1 MAVSSTTLN
10 GGIFLGPD
18 IHANRPSTA
27 LGGTLYVCTTHNLIY
42 KYVSGTGW
50 GTYVTLSSGLS
61 DPTTTKGDLLVRGA
75 SSVGR
80 LGVGTDTYVLT
91 ADAAQTNG
99 VKWAAP
105 SGGGSIPA
113 WSSYTPVWTA
123 TSGTTNVGS
132 TGSLAGAY
140 QQLDKTVFFKL
151 TLVLAGS
158 GISTGTG
165 SWAFTLP
172 VAHASV
178 PSGIPNHG
186 IMLGGYYE
194 DFGNRAYN
202 SPGGRLA
209 SSTSTFE
216 MTYNTNNTSFPS
228 AADII
233 GATKPFT
240 WGASDNLSIYG
251 MYQSV

>member
-1 MAVSSTTLN
+1 MTVALS
-10 GGIFLGPD
+10 GDMHRGPD
-18 IHANRPSTA
+18 THANRPAATA
-27 LGGTLYVCTTHNLIY
+27 VGVGTLYECTTHNLIY
-42 KYVSGTGW
+42 RSNGSAWSTYAAVLPPAGTTGQALVKNSGTDYDVAWGTVSGG
-50 GTYVTLSSGLS
+50 SG
-61 DPTTTKGDLLVRGA
+61 
-75 SSVGR
+75 
-80 LGVGTDTYVLT
+80 
-91 ADAAQTNG
+91 
-99 VKWAAP
+99 
-105 SGGGSIPA
+105 IPA

-140 QQLDKTVFFKL
+140 QQLDKTVLFKL

-209 SSTSTFE
+209 GSTSTFE
-216 MTYNTNNTSFPS
+216 MTYNLNSTSFPAGAS
-228 AADII
+228 II
-233 GATKPFT
+233 GATSPFT

-251 MYQSV
+251 MYQAA